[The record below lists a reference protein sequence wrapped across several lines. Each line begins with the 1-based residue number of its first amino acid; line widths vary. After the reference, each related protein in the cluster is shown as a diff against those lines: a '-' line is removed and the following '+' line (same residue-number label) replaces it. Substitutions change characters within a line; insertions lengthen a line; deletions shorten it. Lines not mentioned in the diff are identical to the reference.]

1 MSIQPKSLLSITLFA
16 MIGASGYVSAAEQKP
31 TSANVIRGLGESV
44 PAGAKNI
51 SLSRL
56 FKVYSF
62 EKDGLKYVQ
71 INSLRDEVLTVII
84 VTPGAQQQLPVG
96 SAAQTPMAIVND
108 ENAKPLGMVTA
119 AATCPCS
126 SQVVYDDPYVRIVVI
141 YGANGEYI
149 QTVTI
154 NKQTIH
160 EK

>member
-16 MIGASGYVSAAEQKP
+16 MIGASGYVSGAEQKP

-71 INSLRDEVLTVII
+71 INSLRDEVLTVMI

-96 SAAQTPMAIVND
+96 SAAQVPMDDQHHWIAAVLALD
-108 ENAKPLGMVTA
+108 RDPLLDASDLHKTCLVYGTA
-119 AATCPCS
+119 GYPAS
-126 SQVVYDDPYVRIVVI
+126 VI
-141 YGANGEYI
+141 QGRFSRRRSTHCRRAH
-149 QTVTI
+149 Q
-154 NKQTIH
+154 Q
-160 EK
+160 